1 MSNSKVK
8 QDDIPQEP
16 VGHVI
21 AQFNSAEGE
30 STGPPLNLPA
40 DVTPEQLSVL
50 LNQLLNNE
58 DTMPYSFM
66 VDGADITTNLHK
78 DIIIG
83 QKRSTEDSLTIT
95 YHPQAVF
102 RVRAV
107 TRCSSTLAG
116 HSEAILSCS
125 FSPDGSQLAT
135 GSGDTSV
142 RIWDLNTETPR
153 HTLSGHKNW
162 VLYISWSPDGKF
174 LASGSMDNMVRL
186 WDPKTGKALG
196 DALHGHTKWIT
207 CIAWEPLHLNP
218 KCTRFAT
225 SSKDGTVRIWDTRY
239 RRAVITLSQHT
250 AAVTCVKWGGD
261 GLIYTS
267 SQDKTI
273 KVWDSEGKLVKTLEG
288 HGHWVNT
295 MALSTDSV
303 LRTGAFD
310 HTGKRYTDEEEA
322 RQVALKRWEE
332 AKGKRPERLVSGSD
346 DFTMYL
352 WEPLTSKK
360 PIARLTGH
368 QKLVNQ
374 VCFSPDGRI
383 IASASFDNSVKLWD
397 GFTGKFI
404 ASLRGHVGPVY
415 QVVFSSDS
423 RMVMSGSKDSTLK
436 IWDMKTKKLKLD
448 LPGHLDEVYTVDWS
462 PGGDRAASGGKDR
475 TLKIW
480 RQ

>member
-1 MSNSKVK
+1 MSNTKAK
-8 QDDIPQEP
+8 QEEVPQEP

-21 AQFNSAEGE
+21 AQFKSAEGD
-30 STGPPLNLPA
+30 STGPPLNIPA
-40 DVTPEQLSVL
+40 DVTPEQLS
-50 LNQLLNNE
+50 E
-58 DTMPYSFM
+58 ETMPYSFM
-66 VDGADITTNLHK
+66 VDGADIITSLHK
-78 DIIIG
+78 DIIVG
-83 QKRSTEDSLTIT
+83 QKRSTEDSITIT

-107 TRCSSTLAG
+107 TRCSSTLSG

-135 GSGDTSV
+135 GSGDTTV
-142 RIWDLNTETPR
+142 RIWDLNTETPH
-153 HTLSGHKNW
+153 HTLAGHKNW

-186 WDPKTGKALG
+186 WDPKTGKPVG
-196 DALHGHTKWIT
+196 DALRGHTKWIT

-225 SSKDGTVRIWDTRY
+225 SSKDGTVRIWDTRF

-303 LRTGAFD
+303 LRTGSFD
-310 HTGKRYTDEEEA
+310 HTGKRYTNEEEA
-322 RQVALKRWEE
+322 KEVAFKRWEE

-352 WEPLTSKK
+352 WEPATSKK

-448 LPGHLDEVYTVDWS
+448 LPGHQDEVYTVDWS

-475 TLKIW
+475 TLKM
-480 RQ
+480 